1 MYNIETW
8 SIKTIIKK
16 ENKNNKK
23 GKTIIKTIIKKE
35 NKNNKTNAKK

>member
-1 MYNIETW
+1 MYNI
-8 SIKTIIKK
+8 K